1 MSQPVVV
8 ALALIAALCAA
19 LGIVVRQLA
28 TRDVPA
34 EAGMSSAIVTSLL
47 RTPLWWAG
55 LATAAAGYGFQALA
69 LSFGSL
75 MLVQPLL
82 VSALLFALPI
92 SARLAGRRVTRS
104 EWGWAVLLT
113 AALAVFVLVAH
124 PRQGHNDP
132 SPQTWLVVSAIL
144 VPLVLGCVLCASR
157 AVGTQRALYLATAVG
172 VLFGLIAVLTKLCT
186 HRLQVGSW
194 RAVLETPAPYVLVV
208 LAVVATVLQQSA
220 LHAGALQAS
229 VPAMLVLEPVAAVLL
244 GTVVLGEQL
253 TAHGLGLVALP
264 CALVALAAATV
275 ALGRDSGALDERIA
289 AQPLPKN

>member
-1 MSQPVVV
+1 MSQPIVV

-34 EAGMSSAIVTSLL
+34 DAGMSSAIVTSLL
-47 RTPLWWAG
+47 RNPLWWAG
-55 LATAAAGYGFQALA
+55 LATAAAGYGFQAAA

-92 SARLAGRRVTRS
+92 SARLAGRRVTRT
-104 EWGWAVLLT
+104 EWGWALVLTL
-113 AALAVFVLVAH
+113 ALAVFVSVAH

-132 SPQTWLVVSAIL
+132 SVGAWIVVAAIV
-144 VPLVLGCVLCASR
+144 VPLVLGCVLLAAK

-186 HRLQVGSW
+186 HRVQVGSW
-194 RAVLETPAPYVLVV
+194 RTLLETPALYLLVV

-220 LHAGALQAS
+220 LHAGALPAS

-244 GTVVLGEQL
+244 GTMVLGEQL
-253 TAHGLGLVALP
+253 TARGVGLVALP
-264 CALVALAAATV
+264 CALIAMAAATV

-289 AQPLPKN
+289 AHP

>member
-1 MSQPVVV
+1 MSQPIVV

-19 LGIVVRQLA
+19 LGMVVRQLA

-34 EAGMSSAIVTSLL
+34 DAGMSSAIVTSLL
-47 RTPLWWAG
+47 RNPLWWAG
-55 LATAAAGYGFQALA
+55 LATAAAGYGFQAAA

-92 SARLAGRRVTRS
+92 SARLAGRRVTRT
-104 EWGWAVLLT
+104 EWGWALVLTL
-113 AALAVFVLVAH
+113 ALAVFVSVAH

-132 SPQTWLVVSAIL
+132 SVGAWIVVAAIV
-144 VPLVLGCVLCASR
+144 VPLVLGCVLLAAK

-186 HRLQVGSW
+186 HRVQVGSW
-194 RAVLETPAPYVLVV
+194 RTLLETPALYLLVV

-220 LHAGALQAS
+220 LHAGALPAS

-244 GTVVLGEQL
+244 GTMVLGEQL
-253 TAHGLGLVALP
+253 TARGVGLVALP
-264 CALVALAAATV
+264 CALIAMAAATV

-289 AQPLPKN
+289 AHP

>member
-1 MSQPVVV
+1 MSQPIVV

-34 EAGMSSAIVTSLL
+34 DAGMSSAIVTSLL
-47 RTPLWWAG
+47 RNPLWWAG
-55 LATAAAGYGFQALA
+55 LATAAAGYGFQAAA

-92 SARLAGRRVTRS
+92 SARLAGRRVTRT
-104 EWGWAVLLT
+104 EWGWALVLTL
-113 AALAVFVLVAH
+113 ALAVFVSVAH

-132 SPQTWLVVSAIL
+132 SVGTWIVVAAIV
-144 VPLVLGCVLCASR
+144 VPLVLGCVLLAAK

-186 HRLQVGSW
+186 HRVQVGSW
-194 RAVLETPAPYVLVV
+194 RTLLETPALYLLVV

-220 LHAGALQAS
+220 LHAGALPAS

-244 GTVVLGEQL
+244 GTMVLGEQL
-253 TAHGLGLVALP
+253 TARGVGLVALP
-264 CALVALAAATV
+264 CALIAMAAATV

-289 AQPLPKN
+289 AHP